1 MWGWPFSDVGNM
13 GSWRSPRLRCHSNH
27 DSAET
32 GIIGNKSQALGVQDN
47 ESGEKQYFQMS
58 LKGAEDLIA
67 FLTHGSQSVSIL
79 RNALRASSGLF
90 CPTDDPT
97 HIRPLHNYRLR
108 EWRIIANMA
117 KLGEEQTRNLTDD
130 EVKALLEI
138 DEEFFGRE
146 MQFHTGTYRQCD
158 QCLYFQELDGQSF
171 LSYARRVIVPD
182 EVVDEAAQILAGD
195 GLPHVVPVSD
205 L

>member
-1 MWGWPFSDVGNM
+1 
-13 GSWRSPRLRCHSNH
+13 
-27 DSAET
+27 
-32 GIIGNKSQALGVQDN
+32 
-47 ESGEKQYFQMS
+47 
-58 LKGAEDLIA
+58 
-67 FLTHGSQSVSIL
+67 
-79 RNALRASSGLF
+79 
-90 CPTDDPT
+90 
-97 HIRPLHNYRLR
+97 
-108 EWRIIANMA
+108 MA
-117 KLGEEQTRNLTDD
+117 KLGEKQTRNLTDD

-146 MQFHTGTYRQCD
+146 MQFHTGTYPQSD